1 MKKIIRLG
9 AKRCQL
15 VDVTVDDK
23 PAVLVRVLGHSGDR
37 DAVALNTTV
46 KEMVEGNPIDCGY
59 WMFDEAT
66 LKRVKLDGEFLF
78 QEMGG
83 LFPPSFLF

>member
-37 DAVALNTTV
+37 DAIALNTTV
-46 KEMVEGNPIDCGY
+46 KEMIEGNPVDCGY
-59 WMFDEAT
+59 WMFDDTT
-66 LKRVKLDGEFLF
+66 LIFS
-78 QEMGG
+78 
-83 LFPPSFLF
+83 SFLDYWNEIYGTKI